1 MANAEIIAFMKNRI
15 DELTNDEIII
25 IKDYCEQKVLKIHQM
40 KEQENKQSALAGAM
54 LLGMFKSSGL

>member
-25 IKDYCEQKVLKIHQM
+25 IKDYCEQKALKIHQM